1 MGIRIIP
8 HYANATTC
16 PRCGAEPDILCKSG
30 SGRDS
35 YEPHAARVEKAYA
48 ERAWEKK

>member
-8 HYANATTC
+8 HYANATAC
-16 PRCGAEPDILCKSG
+16 PRCGAEPGILCKSS

-35 YEPHAARVEKAYA
+35 YEPHAARVEKACA
-48 ERAWEKK
+48 ERTWEKK